1 MLILEFR
8 YKRQATA
15 TIFEVELHNVGPRET
30 FAIALIRKIII
41 YTYTVTG
48 IVTDLPVNLFSC
60 LPGSFA
66 LFSASEGDLKRS
78 RRIVY
83 LKQKG

>member
-15 TIFEVELHNVGPRET
+15 TIFEVELHNMSPRET
-30 FAIALIRKIII
+30 FAIALIRKMY

-48 IVTDLPVNLFSC
+48 IVTDLPTNPFSC
-60 LPGSFA
+60 LPGSSA
-66 LFSASEGDLKRS
+66 PFSASEGDLKRS
-78 RRIVY
+78 RCIVH
-83 LKQKG
+83 LKQRG